1 MKNFSKTLAI
11 LWSIVALLNFIA
23 CFVNGF
29 DFDKG
34 IIAMMAL
41 LLANFNY
48 KDYVRGE

>member
-1 MKNFSKTLAI
+1 MKIFSKILAI
-11 LWSIVALLNFIA
+11 LWFIVASLNFTVY
-23 CFVNGF
+23 FTNGF
-29 DFDKG
+29 DFDKC

>member
-11 LWSIVALLNFIA
+11 LWFIAALFNFIV

-29 DFDKG
+29 EFDKG
-34 IIAMMAL
+34 LIIMMAL
-41 LLANFNY
+41 LLASFNY